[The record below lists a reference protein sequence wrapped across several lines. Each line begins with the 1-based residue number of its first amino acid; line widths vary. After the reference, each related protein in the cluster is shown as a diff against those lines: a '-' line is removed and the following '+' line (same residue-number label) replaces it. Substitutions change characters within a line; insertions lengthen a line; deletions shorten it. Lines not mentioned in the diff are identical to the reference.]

1 MSISILPIYIGDKAM
16 RFRYSILF
24 SLLFLFLLASCQ
36 RTTYIVNIIADGKT
50 FPQQSVQL
58 LPSALLQKVGI
69 ALSPNDRLLYLG
81 NSIPLDQP
89 LPDGGPY
96 TLFVR
101 RAVTITVVTAGDQK
115 TLKSSALT
123 VGQALIEAGYNLFAT
138 DRLDPPAET
147 PITTPLTIDYQ
158 PSHTVDISVDGSLV
172 SIRTSA
178 ATVGQALAE
187 AGIPLIGLDYS
198 RPSENAQL
206 PVDGHIQVVRVVE
219 SVTLTQK
226 ALPFTTR
233 NELSADL
240 EIDQQALLQG
250 GEPGLSIARQRTR
263 NEDGVQVSQQAD
275 SETIVRPPQD
285 RIMGFGTKIVIRTAT
300 VDGVTFQYWR
310 ALTLYATYYIPCI
323 PGTNNCMY
331 YTSTRTLVQKGAVA
345 LTYPWFLLLA
355 HEHVYVPGY
364 GYGTVEDTNGGL
376 TSAYGTSYWIDLGFG
391 QNDVITWDTH
401 YVTVYFLTPV
411 PANVAD
417 MYIMP

>member
-1 MSISILPIYIGDKAM
+1 VTLTIN
-16 RFRYSILF
+16 
-24 SLLFLFLLASCQ
+24 AS
-36 RTTYIVNIIADGKT
+36 GE
-50 FPQQSVQL
+50 
-58 LPSALLQKVGI
+58 
-69 ALSPNDRLLYLG
+69 
-81 NSIPLDQP
+81 
-89 LPDGGPY
+89 
-96 TLFVR
+96 
-101 RAVTITVVTAGDQK
+101 QK
-115 TLKSSALT
+115 TLQSSALT
-123 VGQALIEAGYNLFAT
+123 AGQALVEAGYKLYAT
-138 DRLDPPAET
+138 DLLDPPSET
-147 PITTPLTIDYQ
+147 PITAPLTIDYL
-158 PSHTVDISVDGSLV
+158 PSHSVDISVDGAQFK
-172 SIRTSA
+172 IRTSA
-178 ATVGQALAE
+178 GSVGQALAE

-198 RPSENAQL
+198 RPSENSHL

-219 SVTLTQK
+219 TVDLTQK
-226 ALPFTTR
+226 SIPFTTR

-263 NEDGVQVSQQAD
+263 NEDGVQVSQLAD

-391 QNDVITWDTH
+391 QNDTITWDTH